1 MASFG
6 IRESKYRNT
15 IVTVSKREKFY
26 ENIKD
31 ASLQEPTLGLTATT
45 SLFAYHSSQGGGSAI
60 GVLPLTSTGKN
71 HVPLVSAAYQQ
82 PLIRYGAVV
91 TDIQF
96 NPFDPHQLF
105 ACSNDGS
112 LKVFDIPVDG
122 LVADLIEPLG
132 VYRPTVTGSSSCTD
146 PFKGLAVHPLASG
159 IVACRGPR
167 SISLFD
173 VTSPSLTGSSVVSTL
188 TISPDS
194 TATTFEGDLY
204 SLSWSYNGNLL
215 VATSKDKRIRLLD
228 PRQGQMVVA
237 NVPGHANVRYSTTQW
252 LNTDHHFVS
261 CGHGSAMEREMML
274 WDVRKLI
281 TIDNDNTSTPA
292 LHEST
297 CISRD
302 RIDSSIGPMMP
313 LFDPDTGLLVLA
325 GKGDTTIR
333 LYEFAAG
340 DFDPA
345 LLLTKSLT
353 LSLIYT
359 LSFGN
364 LSQPEPQV
372 ACILP

>member
-15 IVTVSKREKFY
+15 IVSVSKREKFY

-31 ASLQEPTLGLTATT
+31 ASLQEPTCGLTATT
-45 SLFAYHSSQGGGSAI
+45 TSFAYHSSQGGGSAI

-96 NPFDPHQLF
+96 DPFDPQKLLG
-105 ACSNDGS
+105 CSNDGS
-112 LKVFDIPVDG
+112 LKVFEIPVDG
-122 LVADLIEPLG
+122 LVADVTEPLG
-132 VYRPTVTGSSSCTD
+132 AYRAVAGSNGSTD
-146 PFKGLAVHPLASG
+146 ALKGLAVHPLAAG

-167 SISLFD
+167 NISFFD
-173 VTSPSLTGSSVVSTL
+173 LSSPSLTGSSVVT
-188 TISPDS
+188 TMTNSPDGA
-194 TATTFEGDLY
+194 ATTFDGDVY
-204 SLSWSYNGNLL
+204 SLSWSYDGNLL
-215 VATSKDKRIRLLD
+215 VTTSKDKRIRILD
-228 PRQGQMVVA
+228 PRQRQMVVA
-237 NVPGHANVRYSTTQW
+237 NVPGHANVRYSSTQW
-252 LNTDHHFVS
+252 LNNDHHFVS

-281 TIDNDNTSTPA
+281 DSDHA
-292 LHEST
+292 DDK

-333 LYEFAAG
+333 LYEFASG
-340 DFDPA
+340 DDNPT
-345 LLLTKSLT
+345 LPLTNALT
-353 LSLIYT
+353 LTLTLTLTLI
-359 LSFGN
+359 LI
-364 LSQPEPQV
+364 P
-372 ACILP
+372 ILTFSGGYP